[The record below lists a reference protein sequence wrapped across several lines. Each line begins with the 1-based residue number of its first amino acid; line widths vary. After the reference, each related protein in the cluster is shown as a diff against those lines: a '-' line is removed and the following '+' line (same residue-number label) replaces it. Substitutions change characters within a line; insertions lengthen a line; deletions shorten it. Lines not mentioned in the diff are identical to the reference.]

1 MKVIFALLTVAVAA
15 LAQDTHF
22 CPDNWELHVSLFFI
36 KFLISPIFNIIWMEL
51 IYTDNSIL

>member
-36 KFLISPIFNIIWMEL
+36 KFLISPIFQYNLDGID
-51 IYTDNSIL
+51 IYG

>member
-36 KFLISPIFNIIWMEL
+36 KFLISPKTSWFQYNLDGID
-51 IYTDNSIL
+51 IYG